1 MFDPVGLVKGDA
13 DAMTE
18 TLDVRGLLPPE
29 PLMETLAR
37 VAELQGDSLLTIYDR
52 YPSLLFPEL
61 DARGFGYV
69 VDTRP
74 DGVYVHISRRPLAA
88 NGPLRYD

>member
-1 MFDPVGLVKGDA
+1 MA
-13 DAMTE
+13 E

-37 VAELQGDSLLTIYDR
+37 VAELQGDGFLAIYDR

-69 VDTRP
+69 VETRP
-74 DGVYVHISRRPLAA
+74 DGVYVHISRRSLAA
-88 NGPLRYD
+88 NGPVSYD